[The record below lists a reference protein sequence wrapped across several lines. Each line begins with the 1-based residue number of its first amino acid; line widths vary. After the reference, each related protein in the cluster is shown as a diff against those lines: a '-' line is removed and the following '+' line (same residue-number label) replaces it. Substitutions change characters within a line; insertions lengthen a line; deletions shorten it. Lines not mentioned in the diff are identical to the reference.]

1 MSRLILDHKVICTAD
16 AFTIAKFVFDLT
28 NKGYEPLHLQCN
40 RQFGNIV
47 ITMVLYEGVNNE
59 STEESTGNKSGA
71 EATDTIGSESGT
83 GESKEQEGIKGNNIT
98 VGSEDNITVGNEDS
112 NTGDKPSGTASE
124 VGSKPKR
131 NTRVK
136 AKAE

>member
-16 AFTIAKFVFDLT
+16 AFTLAKFVFDLT
-28 NKGYEPLHLQCN
+28 NKGYEPLPLQCN

-59 STEESTGNKSGA
+59 STEESTGNKSGT

-83 GESKEQEGIKGNNIT
+83 GEAKEQEEIKGNNI
-98 VGSEDNITVGNEDS
+98 SVGNENS
-112 NTGDKPSGTASE
+112 NTGSKPSNTTNE
-124 VGSKPKR
+124 PDSKPKR
-131 NTRVK
+131 NTRAK
-136 AKAE
+136 AKVE

>member
-16 AFTIAKFVFDLT
+16 AFTLAKFVFDLT
-28 NKGYEPLHLQCN
+28 NKGYEPLPLQCN

-59 STEESTGNKSGA
+59 STEESTGNKSGT

-83 GESKEQEGIKGNNIT
+83 GEVKEQEETKGDSI
-98 VGSEDNITVGNEDS
+98 SVGNENS
-112 NTGDKPSGTASE
+112 NTGSKPSNTTNE
-124 VGSKPKR
+124 PDSKPKR
-131 NTRVK
+131 NTRAK
-136 AKAE
+136 AKVE

>member
-16 AFTIAKFVFDLT
+16 AFTLAKFVFDLT
-28 NKGYEPLHLQCN
+28 NKGYEPLPLQCN

-59 STEESTGNKSGA
+59 STEESTGNKSGT

-83 GESKEQEGIKGNNIT
+83 GEAKEQEETKGDSIS
-98 VGSEDNITVGNEDS
+98 VGSENS
-112 NTGDKPSGTASE
+112 NTGNKSSNATGEPD
-124 VGSKPKR
+124 SKPKR
-131 NTRVK
+131 NTRAK
-136 AKAE
+136 AKVE

>member
-16 AFTIAKFVFDLT
+16 AFTLAKFVFDLT
-28 NKGYEPLHLQCN
+28 NKGYEPLPLQCN

-59 STEESTGNKSGA
+59 STEESTGNKSGT

-83 GESKEQEGIKGNNIT
+83 GEAKEQEETKGDSIS
-98 VGSEDNITVGNEDS
+98 VGSENS
-112 NTGDKPSGTASE
+112 NTGNKTSNATNEPD
-124 VGSKPKR
+124 SKPKR
-131 NTRVK
+131 NTRAK
-136 AKAE
+136 AKVE